1 MSGSPDLRFSD
12 QANADLREI
21 GFWLRLDSESVGKKF
36 VVAVRATAD
45 DLAAFPF
52 GGTEVRFG
60 DADIRSCRWAS
71 VRGFRNYLLIYR
83 IVPNGIEVVRLI
95 HGSRDLD
102 ALRADP

>member
-1 MSGSPDLRFSD
+1 MSDRSDVRFSD

-21 GFWLRLDSESVGKKF
+21 GFWLRLDSESVGKRF

-45 DLAAFPF
+45 DLAAFPL

-60 DADIRSCRWAS
+60 DATIRSCRWAL
-71 VRGFRNYLLIYR
+71 VRGFRNHMLIYR
-83 IVPNGIEVVRLI
+83 IVPDGIEVVRLI

-102 ALRADP
+102 ELHAEP